1 LRYIQISSTPEAEEL
16 LKKVGVDFYAINAMA
31 PKMVSHNIMLQGIKP
46 KVANIIKQE
55 MLSIGG
61 DAAVSRGSVD
71 CSVANTDIVLMGT
84 LKQLERFHEKLTV
97 QPFGL
102 SKIAEE
108 LKALLENLSIKHFVM
123 KTPRREI
130 EIGKRSLIMGI
141 VNVTPDSF
149 FDGGR
154 LNNIEEAERYALQM
168 AEDGADILDI
178 GGESTRPGSAAVDTA
193 IELKRIIPLVKKLV
207 KNISIPI
214 SIDTTKSEVARAALD
229 EGAEIIND
237 ISAMRFD
244 RQMADVAVKYGSP
257 VILMHMR
264 GTPRTMQKGNIVYR
278 DLMGEILEFLKKR
291 ILKALSFGM
300 NSSQMVIDPGFGF
313 GKTVRDNVKILKHLR
328 ELKSLGLPIV
338 VGTSRKYFTG
348 EITETKTPSDR
359 IEGTAATVSVAIQNG
374 ADIIRVHDV
383 KFMKRV
389 ALMTDAVVRG

>member
-1 LRYIQISSTPEAEEL
+1 MRHLQISSISEAEEL
-16 LKKVGVDFYAINAMA
+16 LKKVGVDSYAIGAMT
-31 PKMVSHNIMLQGIKP
+31 PKMISHNILLQGIKP

-71 CSVANTDIVLMGT
+71 CSVANTDVVLMGT
-84 LKQLERFHEKLTV
+84 MKQLERFHEKLTV

-108 LKALLENLSIKHFVM
+108 LKTLLENLSLKHFVM
-123 KTPRREI
+123 KTSRREI
-130 EIGKRSLIMGI
+130 GIGERSLIMGI

-154 LNNIEEAERYALQM
+154 FKNVDEAERYALQM

-178 GGESTRPGSAAVDTA
+178 GGESTRPGSTAVDPAT
-193 IELKRIIPLVKKLV
+193 ELKRVIPLVKRLV
-207 KNISIPI
+207 KNISIPL
-214 SIDTTKSEVARAALD
+214 SIDTTKSEIARAALE

-244 RQMADVAVKYGSP
+244 QQMADVAVKYRSS

-264 GTPRTMQKGNIVYR
+264 GTPKTMQKGDIAYR
-278 DLMGEILEFLKKR
+278 DLMGEISEFLKKR
-291 ILKALSFGM
+291 ILKALSSGVGLR
-300 NSSQMVIDPGFGF
+300 QMIIDPGFGF
-313 GKTVRDNVKILKHLR
+313 GKTVRDNLNILRHLR
-328 ELKSLGLPIV
+328 ELKSLGVPIA

-348 EITETKTPSDR
+348 EITGAKMPTDR
-359 IEGTAATVSVAIQNG
+359 MEGTAATVSVAIQNG

-389 ALMTDAVVRG
+389 ALMTDAIVRG